1 MKNATNIAAMAAVIL
16 ALVAM
21 IGLLIPMY
29 SRLGQME
36 VEIRHLADEIRR
48 LDERAD
54 ERHQEI
60 LEEFRRF
67 SEALNSHSHTP
78 DGDVIFTVPP
88 PRASGEPEHSRP
100 DQAAIPTPT
109 PTPTSTPA
117 QPAAPR

>member
-1 MKNATNIAAMAAVIL
+1 MKNATNLAAIAAVIL
-16 ALVAM
+16 ALAAM

-29 SRLGQME
+29 SRLGQ
-36 VEIRHLADEIRR
+36 VEAEIKH
-48 LDERAD
+48 LDERMDAQ
-54 ERHQEI
+54 HQEI

-88 PRASGEPEHSRP
+88 PRASGEPAHSP
-100 DQAAIPTPT
+100 PAQAVIPTPT

-117 QPAAPR
+117 APR

>member
-1 MKNATNIAAMAAVIL
+1 MKDPTTVAAISAVIL

-21 IGLLIPMY
+21 FGLIIPMY
-29 SRLGQME
+29 SRLGQLE
-36 VEIRHLADEIRR
+36 AEIRR
-48 LDERAD
+48 LDTEIRHSRELAD

-88 PRASGEPEHSRP
+88 PRASGEPAHP
-100 DQAAIPTPT
+100 PPGQAILPTPT

>member
-1 MKNATNIAAMAAVIL
+1 MKEATNLAAIAAVIL

-29 SRLGQME
+29 SRLGQ
-36 VEIRHLADEIRR
+36 VEAEIKH
-48 LDERAD
+48 LDERMDAQ
-54 ERHQEI
+54 HQEI

-67 SEALNSHSHTP
+67 SEALSSHSHTP

-88 PRASGEPEHSRP
+88 PRASGEPEHSQSG
-100 DQAAIPTPT
+100 QAIIPTPT